1 MIVLAIQKQRMPLNL
16 GFTLFL
22 WLYLP
27 KLRSVLC
34 FGLPRLN
41 YSIIALLLESYLQ
54 LIYIDVIQAQL
65 SNRHYAGPFDS
76 QPDPECG
83 FTTLLRIIDSHSL

>member
-1 MIVLAIQKQRMPLNL
+1 
-16 GFTLFL
+16 
-22 WLYLP
+22 
-27 KLRSVLC
+27 
-34 FGLPRLN
+34 
-41 YSIIALLLESYLQ
+41 
-54 LIYIDVIQAQL
+54 L